1 MVLGRAAPGPWNF
14 GLSRQLTQAPQS
26 LALHPSQ
33 EPQRARRLFSTFAR
47 SCTSIPTSSPSVLA
61 RSVEYPR
68 SPRCQRPDARDT
80 EPGLARGL
88 ARNARIG
95 RPRRRE
101 ARQRG
106 GQRTRRARA
115 AMPVGRARTGRLC
128 SPYDGLPASVCRTS
142 CSSKTLRFCGFESR
156 QAGAST
162 QPSQTRLDCCGFLTI
177 PIFIGNHAFL
187 KGTGN
192 AGFIIL
198 AVKSPPARNFS

>member
-115 AMPVGRARTGRLC
+115 AMPVGARGRAGCAHPMMDFLPLYAAQVAPARLYAFAVSRVGRQALVH
-128 SPYDGLPASVCRTS
+128 SRLRPGLIAVDS
-142 CSSKTLRFCGFESR
+142 LRF
-156 QAGAST
+156 
-162 QPSQTRLDCCGFLTI
+162 P
-177 PIFIGNHAFL
+177 
-187 KGTGN
+187 
-192 AGFIIL
+192 
-198 AVKSPPARNFS
+198 FSLEIMRF